1 MLGSLRQVA
10 SLLISTFIM
19 MVGFGVAGY
28 VTPLRAMDEGWSML
42 VISLI
47 ATAYSAGFLLSS
59 VTTPLLVRRAGHI
72 RVFAA
77 FIGVLL
83 VAILVAALVVDW
95 RLWIIM
101 RGLAGFAM
109 AGLYMVIETWLN
121 ERARNE
127 YRGALFSF
135 YMIICS
141 VGAVAGSFLVP
152 LGNRTNT
159 SLFILAA
166 LLYAV
171 AIFPIALSAAIQ
183 PAPLTRVRINIRQL
197 WRRTPVAFVG
207 SLVAGVLN
215 AGWVHMVAVYATKSG
230 MDAQGGAELQ
240 AAVLLGMLALQIPIG
255 RLSDL
260 IDRRIVMVMAGALGV
275 VASFAMTMIS
285 PASWLAFNAAAFM
298 LGAVLFP
305 IYTLNSAHANDMAGD
320 GEYVEVAASMGV
332 LYGIGVIAGP
342 LAAGFA
348 MDELGAIGMPVML
361 AAGFAVYALYALWR
375 ILIRPSSL
383 GPAEKTDRQPLASP
397 LQGANLKP
405 PGADIT

>member
-1 MLGSLRQVA
+1 VLGSLRQVA

-59 VTTPLLVRRAGHI
+59 VSTPLLVRRAGHI

-141 VGAVAGSFLVP
+141 LGAVVGSFLVP
-152 LGNRTNT
+152 LGNRANT

-171 AIFPIALSAAIQ
+171 AIFPIALSAAVQ

-260 IDRRIVMVMAGALGV
+260 VDRRIVMVMAGALGV

-397 LQGANLKP
+397 LQGASLKP
-405 PGADIT
+405 PGAEIT

>member
-59 VTTPLLVRRAGHI
+59 VSTPLLVRRAGHI

-141 VGAVAGSFLVP
+141 LGAVVGSFLVP
-152 LGNRTNT
+152 LGNRANT

-171 AIFPIALSAAIQ
+171 AIFPIALSAAVQ

-260 IDRRIVMVMAGALGV
+260 VDRRIVMVMAGALGV

-397 LQGANLKP
+397 LQGASLKP
-405 PGADIT
+405 PGAEIT